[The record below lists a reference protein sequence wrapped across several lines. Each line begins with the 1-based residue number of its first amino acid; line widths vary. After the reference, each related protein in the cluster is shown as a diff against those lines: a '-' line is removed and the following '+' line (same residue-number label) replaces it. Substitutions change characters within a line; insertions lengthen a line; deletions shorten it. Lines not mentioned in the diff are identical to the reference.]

1 MIRSSLLMMVAGGL
15 IFICGVNYGRNHNPT
30 KCWYTGPIQVG
41 QKGNGCTTDGI
52 IWWAADEDGY
62 CRWKDYR

>member
-30 KCWYTGPIQVG
+30 KCWYTMMYDR
-41 QKGNGCTTDGI
+41 NGANPECL
-52 IWWAADEDGY
+52 
-62 CRWKDYR
+62 